1 MHHSKRPRA
10 GKGKGKKMQE
20 NGITTTTEF
29 EVFYSLK
36 NAAKQKKVKEYW
48 GFDVTLKRIDKGM
61 FSNDRAYWQLTISPT
76 LQSIKK
82 ERQQQIRLIKARTL
96 KRMV

>member
-1 MHHSKRPRA
+1 
-10 GKGKGKKMQE
+10 MQE

-48 GFDVTLKRIDKGM
+48 GFDVSLKRIDKGA
-61 FSNDRAYWQLTISPT
+61 FGNDRTYWQLTISPT

>member
-1 MHHSKRPRA
+1 ME
-10 GKGKGKKMQE
+10 E

-29 EVFYSLK
+29 ETYYSLK
-36 NAAKQKKVKEYW
+36 NAAKRKKYKEYW
-48 GFDVTLKRIDKGM
+48 GFDVTLKRIDKSM
-61 FSNDRAYWQLTISPT
+61 FDNDKTYWQLTISPT

>member
-1 MHHSKRPRA
+1 
-10 GKGKGKKMQE
+10 MQE

-29 EVFYSLK
+29 ETYYSLRV
-36 NAAKQKKVKEYW
+36 AARRKRYKEAW
-48 GFDVTLKRIDKGM
+48 GFLVIMKKINKDSFGNVQT
-61 FSNDRAYWQLTISPT
+61 YWQLTISPT